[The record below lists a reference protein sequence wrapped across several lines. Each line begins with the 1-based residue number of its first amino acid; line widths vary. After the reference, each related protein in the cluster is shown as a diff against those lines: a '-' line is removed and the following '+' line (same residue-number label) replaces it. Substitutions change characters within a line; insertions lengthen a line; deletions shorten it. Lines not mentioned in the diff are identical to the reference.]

1 MHRFLMAEPSVFF
14 KDTHIH
20 TVAKTLPFFFSFLF
34 CLKFFLN
41 EYLNPEHLDRCLKGL
56 RVC

>member
-20 TVAKTLPFFFSFLF
+20 TVAKTLPLFSFLF

-56 RVC
+56 HVC